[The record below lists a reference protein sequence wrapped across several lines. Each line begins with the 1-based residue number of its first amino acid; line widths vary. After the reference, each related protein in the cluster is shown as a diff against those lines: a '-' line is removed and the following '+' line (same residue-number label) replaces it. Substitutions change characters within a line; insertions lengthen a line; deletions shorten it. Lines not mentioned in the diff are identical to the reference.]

1 MGCILSGGHIVIEIS
16 LPVIMDRLVAI
27 IDTIKKSFTFA
38 AKNNFNKLAATKGL
52 QSSTTNLA
60 REALT
65 FPLKEPLALVF
76 QRLLTDFEQFDAL
89 ALPLKKKNITEGL
102 TLLTR
107 AEELLKSHAFAT
119 SPDSAL
125 SASTK
130 RLSTSM
136 QYIKGVGPKL
146 SQVLAKKGIATVG
159 DALYFVPR
167 KYEDRRTI
175 KKIAEI
181 TSQTTETIRGHVL
194 MTGVVPY
201 GRGRKRVFEVA
212 VTDGTG
218 TIIAKWFHFNA
229 GYMKK
234 RFKKGQEILLSGEV
248 KRYNFQKEVHHPD
261 IELIE
266 PGEEESWEFRSII
279 PVYSETEG
287 LYQKTVRRI
296 MKRVV
301 DEHAGDAIDGI
312 AVPIRKRQHL
322 LGLKEALRRVHF
334 PDEKDSLNALQAGS
348 SSAHHRLIFD
358 EFFFLELGLALR
370 KRGVSLENGNS
381 FVITDFYNDKI
392 KSILP
397 FKLTA
402 SQERALAEIMGDLK
416 KAHPMN
422 RLLQGD
428 VGSGKTIVALIA
440 SLVVIENGYQVAF
453 MAPTEILAEQ
463 HYSTVVPFAEQ
474 LGVRVV
480 LLTSSVK
487 NSKKISVSKEIADGK
502 VDITIGTHAIIQE
515 SVHFSKLGLAIIDEQ
530 HRFGVMQRAKLKK
543 KGVTPDVLVMTATPI
558 PRTLGLTVYGDL
570 DSSIIDQLPPG
581 RVPVKTK
588 LYHER
593 NREVVYKKIAKEVE
607 NKKQVFIVY
616 PLIEESEKLDLM
628 NATHMAKHLREDVF
642 PQYTIGVLH
651 GRIDSREKEQIMSDF
666 QSKKIDILVAT
677 TVVEVGID
685 VPNASLM
692 VIEHAERFGLS
703 QLHQLRGRVGRSD
716 YPSQCILLAQYSASD
731 DARRRLRVMEETTD
745 GFKIAEEDFAIRG
758 PGEFLGTRQS
768 GIPDFRIANI
778 LKDVKILSEAR
789 KEAFRL
795 IEEDPALSLPEHRAT
810 QLVLRERWKGRLE
823 LASIG

>member
-1 MGCILSGGHIVIEIS
+1 MGVPLSDGLPVNYIS
-16 LPVIMDRLVAI
+16 LPVIMDRVVEI
-27 IDTIKKSFTFA
+27 IDTIKNSLTFA
-38 AKNNFNKLAATKGL
+38 AKNNFSKLAATKGL

-60 REALT
+60 REALA
-65 FPLKEPLALVF
+65 FPLKEPLSIIF
-76 QRLLTDFEQFDAL
+76 QGLLTHFEQFDAL
-89 ALPLKKKNITEGL
+89 ALPLKKKSITGGL
-102 TLLTR
+102 TLLSR
-107 AEELLKSHAFAT
+107 AEACLENPVYTESPETAF
-119 SPDSAL
+119 
-125 SASTK
+125 SASLE

-181 TSQTTETIRGHVL
+181 TAGTTETIRGQVS

-201 GRGRKRVFEVA
+201 RGGRKRVFEMA

-218 TIIAKWFHFNA
+218 TIIAKWFHFTA

-234 RFKKGQEILLSGEV
+234 RFKKGQQLLLSGEV
-248 KRYNFQKEVHHPD
+248 KRYNFQKEVHHPE

-266 PGEEESWEFRSII
+266 PGEEEGWEFRSII

-301 DEHAGDAIDGI
+301 DEHAGDVMDGI
-312 AVPIRKRQHL
+312 AVPIRKRQNL
-322 LGLKEALRRVHF
+322 LGLKDALARIHF
-334 PDEKDSLNALQAGS
+334 PEDQDSLNALNGGS
-348 SSAHHRLIFD
+348 SSAHRRLIFD

-370 KRGVSLENGNS
+370 KRGVSLEEGKS
-381 FVITDFYNDKI
+381 FCITEGYASKI

-397 FKLTA
+397 FELTRA
-402 SQERALAEIMGDLK
+402 QEKALAEIMSDLK
-416 KAHPMN
+416 KPHPMN

-463 HYSTVVPFAEQ
+463 HYSTVLPFAEQ
-474 LGVRVV
+474 LGLRVV

-487 NSKKISVSKEIADGK
+487 NSKKNSISQEIAEGK

-515 SVHFSKLGLAIIDEQ
+515 SVHFSRLGLAIIDEQ
-530 HRFGVMQRAKLKK
+530 HRFGVMQRAMLKK
-543 KGVTPDVLVMTATPI
+543 KGITPDVLVMTATPI

-588 LYHER
+588 LYHEK
-593 NREVVYKKIAKEVE
+593 NREAVYQKIAKEVE

-628 NATHMAKHLREDVF
+628 NATHMAKHLREEVF
-642 PQYTIGVLH
+642 PRYSIGLLH
-651 GRIDSREKEQIMSDF
+651 GRIDSKEKEQIMSDF
-666 QSKKIDILVAT
+666 QSKKTDILVAT

-768 GIPDFRIANI
+768 GLPDFRIANI
-778 LKDVKILSEAR
+778 LTDVKILSEAR
-789 KEAFRL
+789 NEAFRL
-795 IEEDPALSLPEHRAT
+795 IEEDPALSLPEHRTT